1 LAALPLYDAKRR
13 DSMIKRLTRS
23 MLATATLAGLCLG
36 LLSVGSLRADET
48 SAIPEPVPLDSYET
62 DGHVSD
68 CDNGTGTLD
77 ASGSYDLAAGR
88 RGWLGGASCA
98 TPVRGCQPYQYGRPD
113 LFYNFYMPNNC
124 GGVPAQLYIAP
135 RPVPALVGHTYY
147 TYQPFMPHE
156 FTYPHHRT
164 YRRFYD
170 EGRGMTR
177 AKATWYCE
185 PVSTTLKGVRNA
197 IRLPR

>member
-1 LAALPLYDAKRR
+1 
-13 DSMIKRLTRS
+13 MIKRLTRS
-23 MLATATLAGLCLG
+23 MLVTTIMAGLCLG
-36 LLSVGSLRADET
+36 ISSTGLLHADEPNV
-48 SAIPEPVPLDSYET
+48 IPEPVTMDSYET
-62 DGHVSD
+62 DGCVSD
-68 CDNGTGTLD
+68 YSDASGVYD
-77 ASGSYDLAAGR
+77 ASGSYDVPGGR
-88 RGWLGGASCA
+88 RRCLSHLGCHSTVAYCR
-98 TPVRGCQPYQYGRPD
+98 PWEYGYPD

-124 GGVPAQLYIAP
+124 GGVPAQMYIAP

-185 PVSTTLKGVRNA
+185 PVSTTLKGLHNA

>member
-1 LAALPLYDAKRR
+1 
-13 DSMIKRLTRS
+13 MNKRLTRS
-23 MLATATLAGLCLG
+23 ALVAAIMVGLCQGVLSSG
-36 LLSVGSLRADET
+36 LLCADEPNE
-48 SAIPEPVPLDSYET
+48 IPEPVEMGSYET
-62 DGHVSD
+62 DGCVSD
-68 CDNGTGTLD
+68 YSGASDVYGATSAYGT
-77 ASGSYDLAAGR
+77 SGGR
-88 RGWLGGASCA
+88 RRCHGHLGCPTVIPSCR
-98 TPVRGCQPYQYGRPD
+98 PWEYGYPD
-113 LFYNFYMPNNC
+113 LFYNYYMPNNC

-135 RPVPALVGHTYY
+135 RPVPPLVGHTYY